1 MILLNAGMSTRQALL
16 FNFLSACSCYVGL
29 AFGILVGNNFAP
41 NIIFALAGGMFLY
54 ISLADM
60 VRNFKLLLYFK
71 FGNKHLGYE
80 LTAAA
85 ATSLQ
90 SCLILC
96 NPIDGSP
103 PGSPVPGVLQ
113 ARTPEWVA
121 ISFSK
126 GDLLLFS
133 VWMAFLL
140 SFKVFQVRSF

>member
-60 VRNFKLLLYFK
+60 VRHFKILLCFK

-80 LTAAA
+80 LT
-85 ATSLQ
+85 
-90 SCLILC
+90 
-96 NPIDGSP
+96 
-103 PGSPVPGVLQ
+103 
-113 ARTPEWVA
+113 
-121 ISFSK
+121 K

-140 SFKVFQVRSF
+140 SLKIFQVQQISLFEWVVLIVI